1 MRHGLVRF
9 TKLTSFVAI
18 VSVAVGSACRSDPIF
33 SRMSDSTFVQAM
45 VELRRLPVGAG
56 VGEARGVR
64 RDSILRKHDITAAD
78 LESTAVWL
86 ARDPQRAAEVWR
98 AIESTAFTPP

>member
-9 TKLTSFVAI
+9 TKLTSFIAI
-18 VSVAVGSACRSDPIF
+18 VSAVGGSACRSDPVF
-33 SRMSDSTFVQAM
+33 SRMSDSTFVHAM

-56 VGEARGVR
+56 VGDAREAR
-64 RDSILRKHDITAAD
+64 RDSILEKYDITGAD

-86 ARDPQRAAEVWR
+86 ARDPQRAAGVWR
-98 AIESTAFTPP
+98 AIESTVFTPP